1 MKVNL
6 IPKSFFFDDD
16 FDNFFLS
23 TKGRNNM
30 KCDIYEK
37 EDIYHIELDVPGF
50 EKEDINVEV
59 KDGYLTVRAKKE
71 KEETEEEKNYIRR
84 ERSYGEYTRSFNLGD
99 ADEEKVDAKFENG
112 TLLITVPKKDE
123 SLSKKTIEIK

>member
-1 MKVNL
+1 
-6 IPKSFFFDDD
+6 
-16 FDNFFLS
+16 
-23 TKGRNNM
+23 M

-37 EDIYHIELDVPGF
+37 EDVYHIELDVPGF
-50 EKEDINVEV
+50 GKEDINVEV

-99 ADEEKVDAKFENG
+99 ADEEKVNAKFENG
-112 TLLITVPKKDE
+112 ILLITVPKKDE

>member
-1 MKVNL
+1 MNL

-23 TKGRNNM
+23 AKGRNDM

-37 EDIYHIELDVPGF
+37 ENVYHIELDVPGF

-59 KDGYLTVRAKKE
+59 KDGYLTVKAKKE
-71 KEETEEEKNYIRR
+71 NQETEEDKNYIRR

>member
-1 MKVNL
+1 MNL

-16 FDNFFLS
+16 FDNFLL
-23 TKGRNNM
+23 TAKGRNDM

-37 EDIYHIELDVPGF
+37 DNNYHIELDIPGF
-50 EKEDINVEV
+50 EKEDIDVEI
-59 KDGYLTVRAKKE
+59 KDGYLTVKAKRSNE
-71 KEETEEEKNYIRR
+71 IEEEEKNYIRR

-123 SLSKKTIEIK
+123 SLSKKTIKIK